1 MTGRP
6 ACPPITPQED
16 KGSGMS
22 SPAEGS
28 PLKIPPQDLDILSFA
43 QPNPKRVREWVEG
56 LPQMNV
62 GETAK
67 RIYAAVQE
75 ISRLRIDSE
84 SRFQML
90 EAMRGPIHFVCNA
103 LSKHFLNK
111 PVVLPTKEA
120 KIANL
125 AQALQNHL
133 AAGYKVV
140 ASQVL
145 ARSKLGDK
153 DARRMCARSLHRAIT
168 EMNLV
173 LLRSYQLYFP
183 APPGYWRELHQIF
196 LVAEA
201 QDLLTMAIDDPEE
214 AGISTTI
221 YDAYRRSL
229 LFSTA
234 KPNQLRQAQI
244 EQVYKASA
252 NWFRFCEVAP
262 ASGNKG
268 LYTLNLSADSHPVYP
283 ALQKRPDDLHHARF
297 FDASRISE
305 MLRTHLQLPAGQA
318 HPERDFSVPA
328 DIQADLVRI
337 LIQAWGVLTERAF
350 TRIEEHGQIKLCIG
364 LSATHYFVSDKQDF
378 NKLVR
383 GTSDAM
389 LHLDESNRFLA
400 AGPTHRR
407 DVIERHDVWG
417 LQVDRKVSIGG
428 KELSIEEKVRAHQ
441 NQPPPVDSDK
451 YPSYVCDIV
460 NTSPGGFCISW
471 KQDVPPQVKTGEII
485 GVKEH
490 EGQPWSIGVIRW
502 VKQFRNEGARM
513 GLELLAPKAE
523 PCGTQAIQKKG
534 GITEYMRTLILPEL
548 KAVGQPATLI
558 TPNIS
563 FSVGCKININQ
574 EGVINKAQLVKQV
587 ASTASFC
594 QFQYKMLTA
603 TAADTTPGSKP
614 PPGTPPSAPASDD
627 DFDSIWSS
635 L

>member
-1 MTGRP
+1 
-6 ACPPITPQED
+6 
-16 KGSGMS
+16 MS
-22 SPAEGS
+22 SAADGT
-28 PLKIPPQDLDILSFA
+28 PLKIPAQDLEILSFS
-43 QPNPKRVREWVEG
+43 QPNPKRVREWVES

-67 RIYAAVQE
+67 RIYVAVQE
-75 ISRLRIDSE
+75 LCQLRTDSE
-84 SRFQML
+84 SRFHML
-90 EAMRGPIHFVCNA
+90 EALRGPIHFVCNA

-111 PVVLPTKEA
+111 PVVLPAKEA

-133 AAGYKVV
+133 ATGYKVV
-140 ASQVL
+140 ATQVM
-145 ARSKLGDK
+145 ARSTLGDK
-153 DARRMCARSLHRAIT
+153 EARRMCVRALHRALT

-196 LVAEA
+196 LLAES
-201 QDLLTMAIDDPEE
+201 QELLHTPIDDVEE
-214 AGISTTI
+214 NNLATSV

-234 KPNQLRQAQI
+234 KPNQLRQMQI
-244 EQVYKASA
+244 EQVYNASA
-252 NWFRFCEVAP
+252 NWFRFCEVTPSTA
-262 ASGNKG
+262 NKG
-268 LYTLNLSADSHPVYP
+268 LYTLNLGTDTQPVYP
-283 ALQKRPDDLHHARF
+283 ALQKRAEQPNHARC

-305 MLRTHLQLPAGQA
+305 MLRTHLQLPAGQT
-318 HPERDFSVPA
+318 HPEREFIVPT
-328 DIQADLVRI
+328 DLQPDLIRI

-350 TRIEEHGQIKLCIG
+350 TRIEENGQLKLCIG

-383 GTSDAM
+383 GMSESL
-389 LHLDESNRFLA
+389 LHLDESNRFLSS
-400 AGPTHRR
+400 GPTHRR
-407 DVIERHDVWG
+407 EVIERHDVWG
-417 LQVDRKVSIGG
+417 LNVDKKMSFGG
-428 KELSIEEKVRAHQ
+428 KESSIEEKVRAHQ
-441 NQPPPVDSDK
+441 TQGPTTDSDK
-451 YPSYVCDIV
+451 YPSYVCGIV
-460 NTSPGGFCISW
+460 NTSPGGFCVSW

-485 GVKEH
+485 GVKEN

-513 GLELLAPKAE
+513 GIELLAPKAE
-523 PCGTQAIQKKG
+523 PCGTQVIQKKG
-534 GITEYMRTLILPEL
+534 GITEFMRTLILPEL

-563 FSVGCKININQ
+563 FAVGCKINISQN
-574 EGVINKAQLVKQV
+574 GTTNKAQLVKQV

-594 QFQYKMLTA
+594 QFQYKMLTLNA
-603 TAADTTPGSKP
+603 SDSG
-614 PPGTPPSAPASDD
+614 PGTPPAPGKAPVAPASDD

>member
-1 MTGRP
+1 
-6 ACPPITPQED
+6 
-16 KGSGMS
+16 MS
-22 SPAEGS
+22 LPLEGAL
-28 PLKIPPQDLDILSFA
+28 LKVPPQDLEILSFA

-67 RIYAAVQE
+67 RIYVAVQE
-75 ISRLRIDSE
+75 ISRLRTDSE

-90 EAMRGPIHFVCNA
+90 ESLRGPIHFVCNA

-111 PVVLPTKEA
+111 PVVLPAKEA

-133 AAGYKVV
+133 ATGYKVV

-145 ARSKLGDK
+145 ARAKVNDK
-153 DARRMCARSLHRAIT
+153 DAKRMFTRVLHRAVT

-173 LLRSYQLYFP
+173 LLRSFQLYYP
-183 APPGYWRELHQIF
+183 APGGYWRELHQVF
-196 LVAEA
+196 MLAESL
-201 QDLLTMAIDDPEE
+201 DVLNLPMDDVEE
-214 AGISTTI
+214 ANLSTTI
-221 YDAYRRSL
+221 YDAYRRGL
-229 LFSTA
+229 LLATA
-234 KPNQLRQAQI
+234 KPNQLRQQQI
-244 EQVYKASA
+244 EQVYQATA
-252 NWFRFCEVAP
+252 NWFRFCDVAP
-262 ASGNKG
+262 VSTNKG
-268 LYTLNLSADSHPVYP
+268 LYILNLSADCHPVYP
-283 ALQKRPDDLHHARF
+283 ALQKRSDDTNLSRC

-305 MLRTHLQLPAGQA
+305 LLRVHLQLPTGQA
-318 HPERDFSVPA
+318 HPQKDFSVS
-328 DIQADLVRI
+328 ADLQAELTRI

-350 TRIEEHGQIKLCIG
+350 TRIDESGQIKLCIG
-364 LSATHYFVSDKQDF
+364 LSATHYFVSNKQDF
-378 NKLVR
+378 NKIVR
-383 GTSDAM
+383 GMSDSL
-389 LHLDESNRFLA
+389 LHLEESNRFLSS
-400 AGPTHRR
+400 GPTHRR

-417 LQVDRKVSIGG
+417 LQVDRQGSLTG
-428 KELSIEEKVRAHQ
+428 KELSIEQKVRDHQ
-441 NQPPPVDSDK
+441 NQNSTADSDK

-460 NTSPGGFCISW
+460 NTSPGGFCVSW
-471 KQDVPPQVKTGEII
+471 KQDVPPQVKTGEVI
-485 GVKEH
+485 GVKERDD
-490 EGQPWSIGVIRW
+490 QPWSIGVIRW

-534 GITEYMRTLILPEL
+534 GITEFMRTLILPEL

-563 FSVGCKININQ
+563 FAVGCKINISQ
-574 EGVINKAQLVKQV
+574 DGSLHKAQLVKQV

-594 QFQYKMLTA
+594 QFQYKILTPS
-603 TAADTTPGSKP
+603 TLDVTPTK
-614 PPGTPPSAPASDD
+614 PSAKSNSGQASPDD

>member
-1 MTGRP
+1 
-6 ACPPITPQED
+6 
-16 KGSGMS
+16 MS
-22 SPAEGS
+22 SSVEGS

-75 ISRLRIDSE
+75 ISRLRTDSE

-111 PVVLPTKEA
+111 PVVLPAKEA

-133 AAGYKVV
+133 ATGYKVV

-145 ARSKLGDK
+145 ARCKAGDK
-153 DARRMCARSLHRAIT
+153 EARRMCTRALHRAIT

-173 LLRSYQLYFP
+173 LLRSFQLYFP

-196 LVAEA
+196 LVGESS
-201 QDLLTMAIDDPEE
+201 DLLTTPIDDAEE
-214 AGISTTI
+214 AGLNTTL

-229 LFSTA
+229 LISTA

-244 EQVYKASA
+244 EQVYTASA

-262 ASGNKG
+262 ANINKG
-268 LYTLNLSADSHPVYP
+268 LYTLNLTADSHPVYP
-283 ALQKRPDDLHHARF
+283 ALQKRPDNAHFARF

-305 MLRTHLQLPAGQA
+305 LLRVHLQLAAGQP
-318 HPERDFSVPA
+318 HPERDFVVPV
-328 DIQADLVRI
+328 DMQADLIRI

-350 TRIEEHGQIKLCIG
+350 TRIEENGQIKMCIG
-364 LSATHYFVSDKQDF
+364 LSATHYFVSDRQDF
-378 NKLVR
+378 NKHVR
-383 GTSDAM
+383 GMSETL
-389 LHLDESNRFLA
+389 LHLDDSNRFLA
-400 AGPTHRR
+400 SGPTHRR
-407 DVIERHDVWG
+407 DVIESHDVWG
-417 LQVDRKVSIGG
+417 LQVDRKVSLGG

-441 NQPPPVDSDK
+441 NQPPTVDSDK

-471 KQDVPPQVKTGEII
+471 KQDVPPQVRTGEII
-485 GVKEH
+485 GIKEQD
-490 EGQPWSIGVIRW
+490 GQPWSIGVIRW

-513 GLELLAPKAE
+513 GIELLAPKAE
-523 PCGTQAIQKKG
+523 SCGTQVIQKKG
-534 GITEYMRTLILPEL
+534 GITEFMRTLILPEL

-563 FSVGCKININQ
+563 FAVGCKININID
-574 EGVINKAQLVKQV
+574 GAVNKAQLVKQV

-594 QFQYKMLTA
+594 QFQYKMLTQSG
-603 TAADTTPGSKP
+603 TESPPTSKP
-614 PPGTPPSAPASDD
+614 LQSSGPASTDD

>member
-1 MTGRP
+1 
-6 ACPPITPQED
+6 
-16 KGSGMS
+16 MS
-22 SPAEGS
+22 SSVEGT
-28 PLKIPPQDLDILSFA
+28 PLKIPPQDLEILSFA

-75 ISRLRIDSE
+75 ISRLRTDSE

-111 PVVLPTKEA
+111 PVVLPVKEA

-145 ARSKLGDK
+145 ARCKLGDK
-153 DARRMCARSLHRAIT
+153 EARRMCLRALHRAHT

-173 LLRSYQLYFP
+173 LLRSFQLYFP

-196 LVAEA
+196 LLAEA
-201 QDLLTMAIDDPEE
+201 VDLLHTPVDDIEE
-214 AGISTTI
+214 NNLATSI
-221 YDAYRRSL
+221 YDVYRRGL
-229 LFSTA
+229 LISTA
-234 KPNQLRQAQI
+234 KTNQLRQAQI
-244 EQVYKASA
+244 EQVYNATA
-252 NWFRFCEVAP
+252 NWLRFCEVTP
-262 ASGNKG
+262 ASANKG
-268 LYTLNLSADSHPVYP
+268 LYTLNLASDSHPVYP
-283 ALQKRPDDLHHARF
+283 ALQKRPDDHHHARI

-305 MLRTHLQLPAGQA
+305 MLRIHLQLAAGQA
-318 HPERDFSVPA
+318 HPEREFSVPA
-328 DIQADLVRI
+328 DMQADLIRI

-350 TRIEEHGQIKLCIG
+350 TRIEENGQIKLCIG

-383 GTSDAM
+383 GMSETM

-400 AGPTHRR
+400 GGPTHRR

-417 LQVDRKVSIGG
+417 LHVDRKLTTGG
-428 KELSIEEKVRAHQ
+428 KEMSIEEKVRAHQ
-441 NQPPPVDSDK
+441 NQGQPVDSDK

-471 KQDVPPQVKTGEII
+471 KQDVPPQVKTGEVI
-485 GVKEH
+485 GVKEQ

-513 GLELLAPKAE
+513 GIELLAPKAE
-523 PCGTQAIQKKG
+523 PCGTQVVQKKG
-534 GITEYMRTLILPEL
+534 GITEFMRTLILPEL

-563 FSVGCKININQ
+563 FAVGCKINISQ
-574 EGVINKAQLVKQV
+574 DGVVNKAQLVKQV

-594 QFQYKMLTA
+594 QFQYKVLTVSA
-603 TAADTTPGSKP
+603 TEAPPGKP
-614 PPGTPPSAPASDD
+614 PQGPTSASPGDD

>member
-1 MTGRP
+1 
-6 ACPPITPQED
+6 
-16 KGSGMS
+16 MS
-22 SPAEGS
+22 SSLEGS
-28 PLKIPPQDLDILSFA
+28 PLKIPPQDLEILSFA

-75 ISRLRIDSE
+75 IARLRTDSE

-111 PVVLPTKEA
+111 PVVLPAKEA

-133 AAGYKVV
+133 ATGYKVV

-145 ARSKLGDK
+145 ARTKLGDK
-153 DARRMCARSLHRAIT
+153 EARRMCVRALHRALT

-173 LLRSYQLYFP
+173 LLRSFQLYFP

-196 LVAEA
+196 LLAESI
-201 QDLLTMAIDDPEE
+201 DLLNTPVDDTEE
-214 AGISTTI
+214 SGLNTTV

-229 LFSTA
+229 LISTA

-244 EQVYKASA
+244 EQVYNASA
-252 NWFRFCEVAP
+252 NWLRFCEVAP
-262 ASGNKG
+262 GSVNRG
-268 LYTLNLSADSHPVYP
+268 LYTLNLTADSHPVYP
-283 ALQKRPDDLHHARF
+283 ALQKRPDDAHHARY

-305 MLRTHLQLPAGQA
+305 LLRTHLQLAAGQP
-318 HPERDFSVPA
+318 HPERDFNVPG
-328 DIQADLVRI
+328 DMQADLIRI
-337 LIQAWGVLTERAF
+337 LVQAWGVLTERAF
-350 TRIEEHGQIKLCIG
+350 TRIEENGQIKLCIG
-364 LSATHYFVSDKQDF
+364 LSATHYFVSDRQDF
-378 NKLVR
+378 NKQVR
-383 GTSDAM
+383 GMSDAM
-389 LHLDESNRFLA
+389 LHLDESNRFLTS
-400 AGPTHRR
+400 GPTNRR

-417 LQVDRKVSIGG
+417 LQVDRNKVNLGG

-441 NQPPPVDSDK
+441 NQTQTVDSDK

-485 GVKEH
+485 GIKEQ

-513 GLELLAPKAE
+513 GIELLAPKAE
-523 PCGTQAIQKKG
+523 ACGTQVIQKKG
-534 GITEYMRTLILPEL
+534 GITEFMRTLILPEL

-563 FSVGCKININQ
+563 FAVGCKINISAD
-574 EGVINKAQLVKQV
+574 GAVNKAQLVKQV

-594 QFQYKMLTA
+594 QFQYKMLTLSGG
-603 TAADTTPGSKP
+603 DSGGPGKP
-614 PPGTPPSAPASDD
+614 SPGNASPSPGDD

>member
-1 MTGRP
+1 
-6 ACPPITPQED
+6 
-16 KGSGMS
+16 MS
-22 SPAEGS
+22 SPLEGA
-28 PLKIPPQDLDILSFA
+28 PLKIPPQDLEILSFA

-75 ISRLRIDSE
+75 ISRLRTDSE
-84 SRFQML
+84 SRYQML
-90 EAMRGPIHFVCNA
+90 ESLRGPIHFVCNA

-111 PVVLPTKEA
+111 PVVLPLKEA

-133 AAGYKVV
+133 ATGYKVV

-145 ARSKLGDK
+145 QRSKMGDK
-153 DARRMCARSLHRAIT
+153 EAKRMCVRALHRAFT

-173 LLRSYQLYFP
+173 LLRSFQLYFP
-183 APPGYWRELHQIF
+183 APPGYWRELHQMF
-196 LVAEA
+196 LLAES
-201 QDLLTMAIDDPEE
+201 QEFLHTAIDDVEE
-214 AGISTTI
+214 NNLATSL
-221 YDAYRRSL
+221 YDAYRRGL
-229 LFSTA
+229 LLSTA
-234 KPNQLRQAQI
+234 KPNQLRQVQI

-252 NWFRFCEVAP
+252 NWLRFCEVTP
-262 ASGNKG
+262 ASTNKG
-268 LYTLNLSADSHPVYP
+268 LYTLNLTSDSHPVYP
-283 ALQKRPDDLHHARF
+283 ALQKRPEDVHFARF
-297 FDASRISE
+297 FDASHVSE

-318 HPERDFSVPA
+318 HPEKEFIVPA
-328 DIQADLVRI
+328 DMQSDLVRI
-337 LIQAWGVLTERAF
+337 LVQAWGVLTERAF
-350 TRIEEHGQIKLCIG
+350 TRIEENGQLKLCIG
-364 LSATHYFVSDKQDF
+364 LSATHYFVSNKQDF

-383 GTSDAM
+383 GSNDAL
-389 LHLDESNRFLA
+389 LHLDESNRFLSS
-400 AGPTHRR
+400 GPTHRR

-417 LQVDRKVSIGG
+417 LQVDRKVALGG
-428 KELSIEEKVRAHQ
+428 KELSIETQVRAHQ
-441 NQPPPVDSDK
+441 TQNAPVESDK

-460 NTSPGGFCISW
+460 NTSPGGFCVSW

-485 GVKEH
+485 GVKEQ

-513 GLELLAPKAE
+513 GIELLAPKAE
-523 PCGTQAIQKKG
+523 SCGTQVIQKKG
-534 GITEYMRTLILPEL
+534 GITEYMRTLVLPEL

-563 FSVGCKININQ
+563 FAVGCKINISQ
-574 EGVINKAQLVKQV
+574 DGAVNKAQLVKQV

-594 QFQYKMLTA
+594 QFQYKILTVSSP
-603 TAADTTPGSKP
+603 DVTPGMK
-614 PPGTPPSAPASDD
+614 PASGTSAASPNGDD